1 MGSQKITIYD
11 IARAAGVS
19 ITTVS
24 RALAN
29 SGKVKQETYSRI
41 MRIVQ
46 KYHFQPNEAARI
58 LAESKTKIIGVMV
71 SQIENPF
78 YAHMFIWCERIAEMY
93 GYSTI
98 LANSMGNLAYEHKLL
113 DKLAAQ
119 QVAAVIQ
126 FGGNVDACVSDA
138 EYVAKVTKLMRHTPF
153 VVSGKLDGVRCCRVQ
168 INDSTGIR
176 LAVTH
181 LAQLGHRRIALIGG
195 SEREV
200 PAYQKAVEF
209 RRLID
214 VYGLCRDEDFI
225 CIPGSSSDAAGYECM
240 ERLIAKGKM
249 PSAIISINDFVA
261 AGLCANADL
270 RGVFAHGRSNRVAD
284 QVVEQQLDFQAV
296 AQHHQG
302 AVDADFDGKS
312 LKKLLRYAVAGIIDG
327 FQKAD
332 FLITVDVAFFVAANF
347 FNDVAHSRQAVIKAV
362 EAADE
367 LVLRESIVLQQKP
380 QTVAVRYCSSD
391 GLRQFVSNHARKLA
405 DRVGLAKLLHAYK
418 HAVESAFDSGL
429 FGVCLRKLF
438 RAAAHKVAD
447 DEAVADQK
455 KQAKGK
461 GHNPRLV
468 RSNPALDAPLSQ
480 ICIVLKLKQSVDA
493 VYGLKVGGQSP
504 MFAVFISRHRQENF
518 GYFSGGA
525 GRSVTQ
531 NGDRDARVRGG

>member
-11 IARAAGVS
+11 IAREAGVS

-261 AGLCANADL
+261 AGVMQSLS
-270 RGVFAHGRSNRVAD
+270 AHGFSVPED
-284 QVVEQQLDFQAV
+284 VSIIS
-296 AQHHQG
+296 
-302 AVDADFDGKS
+302 FD
-312 LKKLLRYAVAGIIDG
+312 D
-327 FQKAD
+327 
-332 FLITVDVAFFVAANF
+332 T
-347 FNDVAHSRQAVIKAV
+347 
-362 EAADE
+362 
-367 LVLRESIVLQQKP
+367 
-380 QTVAVRYCSSD
+380 
-391 GLRQFVSNHARKLA
+391 
-405 DRVGLAKLLHAYK
+405 
-418 HAVESAFDSGL
+418 
-429 FGVCLRKLF
+429 
-438 RAAAHKVAD
+438 
-447 DEAVADQK
+447 
-455 KQAKGK
+455 
-461 GHNPRLV
+461 
-468 RSNPALDAPLSQ
+468 
-480 ICIVLKLKQSVDA
+480 
-493 VYGLKVGGQSP
+493 
-504 MFAVFISRHRQENF
+504 FISRMLGRGLTTVSYDYELVCSALIAMAVSEIEKRTQESFRLVEPFLICRN
-518 GYFSGGA
+518 ST
-525 GRSVTQ
+525 RPPK
-531 NGDRDARVRGG
+531 N

>member
-1 MGSQKITIYD
+1 M
-11 IARAAGVS
+11 S

-249 PSAIISINDFVA
+249 AHGFSVPEDVSIIS
-261 AGLCANADL
+261 
-270 RGVFAHGRSNRVAD
+270 
-284 QVVEQQLDFQAV
+284 
-296 AQHHQG
+296 
-302 AVDADFDGKS
+302 FD
-312 LKKLLRYAVAGIIDG
+312 D
-327 FQKAD
+327 
-332 FLITVDVAFFVAANF
+332 T
-347 FNDVAHSRQAVIKAV
+347 
-362 EAADE
+362 
-367 LVLRESIVLQQKP
+367 
-380 QTVAVRYCSSD
+380 
-391 GLRQFVSNHARKLA
+391 
-405 DRVGLAKLLHAYK
+405 
-418 HAVESAFDSGL
+418 
-429 FGVCLRKLF
+429 
-438 RAAAHKVAD
+438 
-447 DEAVADQK
+447 
-455 KQAKGK
+455 
-461 GHNPRLV
+461 
-468 RSNPALDAPLSQ
+468 
-480 ICIVLKLKQSVDA
+480 
-493 VYGLKVGGQSP
+493 
-504 MFAVFISRHRQENF
+504 FISRMLGRGLTTVSYDYELVCSALIAMAVSEIEKRTQESFRLVEPFLICRN
-518 GYFSGGA
+518 ST
-525 GRSVTQ
+525 RPPK
-531 NGDRDARVRGG
+531 N